1 LSLIGKK
8 LSDVICRLLG
18 IKKNPAEDR
27 QNLEVEMLESL
38 ERASTSGDIDL
49 EEDER
54 KMIHSIFELGDT
66 AAREI
71 MVPRIRIEYL
81 KENDTLEDILK
92 LVEETG
98 FSRFPLTEDGIDKIL
113 GIIYVKDV
121 FLNMEDLKSGKIKL
135 KDIIRRPIVVP
146 EGKLLDE
153 LLRDMKKLKTH
164 FAIVI
169 DEYGGTAGMVTIEDI
184 VEEIV
189 GEIEDEYDT
198 ELPPIREVKPGHY
211 IVDANLSIEELNE
224 TIDTGLPDEIFETVG
239 GFIYDQVGSLPSQ
252 GHVVEK
258 GNLKMIVEKIDGQR
272 IISVRIIVNQDGKDK
287 KDIDAENR

>member
-1 LSLIGKK
+1 MSLIGKK

-18 IKKNPAEDR
+18 VKKNPVEER

-92 LVEETG
+92 LVKETG

-113 GIIYVKDV
+113 GIIYVKDI

-198 ELPPIREVKPGHY
+198 ELPPIRKVKPGHY

-272 IISVRIIVNQDGKDK
+272 IISVRVIVNQDGKDK